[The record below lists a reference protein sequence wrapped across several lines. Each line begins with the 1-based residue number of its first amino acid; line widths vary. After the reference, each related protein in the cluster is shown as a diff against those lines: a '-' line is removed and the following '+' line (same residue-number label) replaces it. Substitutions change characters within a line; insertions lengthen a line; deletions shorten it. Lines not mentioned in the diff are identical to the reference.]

1 MVYREYEIQRIEL
14 YFVNLLISQLFS
26 QDKTFP
32 ENKDET
38 LIIVKLLAIEIVFV
52 SPIEGTTMNSA

>member
-1 MVYREYEIQRIEL
+1 MVYREYEIQQIEL

-32 ENKDET
+32 ETKNET
-38 LIIVKLLAIEIVFV
+38 LIIVRLLAIEIVFV